1 MTDKKLYNIYKN
13 LLEDIP
19 WDKSEE
25 ELEDRLNKTK
35 ETEQKINEH
44 ILNKVDKIVR
54 EYKLKFKKR
63 KALKDIKN
71 I

>member
-1 MTDKKLYNIYKN
+1 MTDKRLYNIYKI

-25 ELEDRLNKTK
+25 ELEDRLNETK

-44 ILNKVDKIVR
+44 ILNKVDTIVR

-63 KALKDIKN
+63 KALKDIQN